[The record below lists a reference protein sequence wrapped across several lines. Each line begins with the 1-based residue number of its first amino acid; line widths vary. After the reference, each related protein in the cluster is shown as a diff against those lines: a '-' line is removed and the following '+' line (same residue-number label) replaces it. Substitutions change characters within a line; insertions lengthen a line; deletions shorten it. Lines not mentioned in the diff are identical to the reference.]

1 MHALLHHPA
10 RTVAVVLGKEEVE
23 RRLGH
28 PVPVLVLG
36 LEPDLVRLDRLR
48 VPEEAQVDDRAR
60 VDRLRDGTVRE
71 CVAVDLARRDI
82 GQVDSADEGER
93 GWKRTDLGVPRV
105 LNREGR
111 SDLRLWVA
119 EGDYVFRGSE

>member
-48 VPEEAQVDDRAR
+48 VPEEAQVDDRAGVNR
-60 VDRLRDGTVRE
+60 RGHSPARE
-71 CVAVDLARRDI
+71 RVAVDLRSVVVVGRTYFAR
-82 GQVDSADEGER
+82 
-93 GWKRTDLGVPRV
+93 
-105 LNREGR
+105 
-111 SDLRLWVA
+111 
-119 EGDYVFRGSE
+119 